1 MVIVMKAGAEQQD
14 TFTLSLLKSEGLNY
28 KASADSGHRARCHY
42 GDWAEVL
49 VRLWPT

>member
-1 MVIVMKAGAEQQD
+1 MAIVMKAGAEQRYIHAVIAQI
-14 TFTLSLLKSEGLNY
+14 KGLNY